1 MAVQLRRGAYA
12 DFDPQKMKPAE
23 VAVVQEDDPTS
34 HDGKAVYVAIRPGDV
49 KRMASFDEIRD
60 EVYNQGAE
68 FLEKAEQAANK
79 AGWMAFEIVDGEL
92 FYERTPSVQVDFSL
106 VDGDLVMEAIN
117 E

>member
-1 MAVQLRRGAYA
+1 MAVQLRRGNYA

-23 VAVVQEDDPTS
+23 VAVVQGDDPTS
-34 HDGKAVYVAIRPGDV
+34 YDGKAVYVAISPGDV
-49 KRMASFDEIRD
+49 KRMASFDEIQD

-92 FYERTPSVQVDFSL
+92 FYERTPSVQVDFYL
-106 VDGDLVMEAIN
+106 ENGELFMEAIN